1 MEWTHEEIT
10 SLHEMLQRNEH
21 MTDIVR
27 KLGRTKNAIMHVVKK
42 MVLQQ
47 LLYHDPSEV
56 AANYNMSVHQL
67 RNEIVDPKFYVPIR
81 SQVIPKSFYMMLLV
95 LLTAG
100 VTRFGMVLS
109 QNRWLQY

>member
-1 MEWTHEEIT
+1 MEWTQDEIE
-10 SLHEMLQRNEH
+10 SLHEMLQRNER

-42 MVLQQ
+42 IILQQ

-67 RNEIVDPKFYVPIR
+67 RKDIVDPKYYIPIR
-81 SQVIPKSFYMMLLV
+81 PNVIPNSVYMMMLL
-95 LLTAG
+95 LFTAG
-100 VTRFGMVLS
+100 VARFGLVLS
-109 QNRWLQY
+109 QNNWLRN